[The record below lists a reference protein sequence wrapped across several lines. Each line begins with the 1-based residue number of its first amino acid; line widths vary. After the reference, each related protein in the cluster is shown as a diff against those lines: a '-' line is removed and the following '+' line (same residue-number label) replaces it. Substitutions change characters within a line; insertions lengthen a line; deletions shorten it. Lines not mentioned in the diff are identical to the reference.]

1 MEYTYLQIELA
12 IDRDIEGP
20 EFSRVMNRLKDT
32 NRQHIGKTN
41 DNHILNTRIYEVE
54 YQDGCKVSIA
64 TNQITMGM
72 FVQVDNEGNR
82 HVLFDFIVDSQT
94 YGKDVKTKDY
104 FIKSNNE
111 GHRSLYMTKGWETLT
126 KWKDGNSSWEAM
138 KDVK

>member
-1 MEYTYLQIELA
+1 MK
-12 IDRDIEGP
+12 
-20 EFSRVMNRLKDT
+20 RLKDT
-32 NRQHIGKTN
+32 NGLHIGKTN

-54 YQDGCKVSIA
+54 YQDGCKVSIV